1 MAAPRK
7 YPAELKERAT
17 RLAMEARNDPATRAG
32 AFKRVGDQLGVHPEA
47 LRTWVRDA
55 EVDEGLRPGVPSAE
69 AARIAELERENRE
82 LRRANTILKQA
93 SGFLRG
99 GDRPPVEVM
108 CAFIEEHRGEH
119 GVDPICRALQI
130 APSTYYAHRTREPS
144 ARSVRDAALTGQI
157 RQVHQDNYGV
167 YGARKVHAELRRQDV
182 DVARCTVERLMRA
195 EGLRGVSRAK
205 GARTTRPA
213 AETDRPADLVER
225 QFRAEA
231 PNRLW
236 VADIT
241 YVRTFAGWVYAAF
254 VLDVFSRRIVGWQVS
269 TSLYTE
275 LALDALQMG
284 LWSRAKDGADLA
296 GLVHHSDRGVQYRA
310 IRYTERLAEAD
321 AVASV
326 GSRGDSYDNAMAE
339 ALNSLF
345 KAELIRNKG
354 PWRDISHLELA
365 VAEWVDWYNHRRLHG
380 ELGHVPPAEYETTH
394 AASTQQPELAITN

>member
-1 MAAPRK
+1 
-7 YPAELKERAT
+7 
-17 RLAMEARNDPATRAG
+17 
-32 AFKRVGDQLGVHPEA
+32 
-47 LRTWVRDA
+47 
-55 EVDEGLRPGVPSAE
+55 
-69 AARIAELERENRE
+69 
-82 LRRANTILKQA
+82 
-93 SGFLRG
+93 
-99 GDRPPVEVM
+99 M

-144 ARSVRDAALTGQI
+144 ARSVRDVALTGQI

-345 KAELIRNKG
+345 KAELIRNRG

>member
-1 MAAPRK
+1 
-7 YPAELKERAT
+7 
-17 RLAMEARNDPATRAG
+17 
-32 AFKRVGDQLGVHPEA
+32 
-47 LRTWVRDA
+47 
-55 EVDEGLRPGVPSAE
+55 
-69 AARIAELERENRE
+69 
-82 LRRANTILKQA
+82 
-93 SGFLRG
+93 
-99 GDRPPVEVM
+99 M
-108 CAFIEEHRGEH
+108 CAFIEEHRDEH
-119 GVDPICRALQI
+119 GVDPICRALQT
-130 APSTYYAHRTREPS
+130 APSTYYAHRTRQPS
-144 ARSVRDAALTGQI
+144 ARTVKDAELAQRI
-157 RQVHQDNYGV
+157 RTVHAENYGV
-167 YGARKVHAELRRQDV
+167 YGARKVHAELRREGV

-205 GARTTRPA
+205 GPRTTRPA
-213 AETDRPADLVER
+213 AETGWPADLVER
-225 QFRAEA
+225 RFRAEA

-254 VLDVFSRRIVGWQVS
+254 VLDVFSRRLVGWQVS

-284 LWSRAKDGADLA
+284 IWSRTKDGADLT
-296 GLVHHSDRGVQYRA
+296 GLVHHSDRGAQYRA

-345 KAELIRNKG
+345 KAELVRNKG
-354 PWRDISHLELA
+354 PWRDISHLEVA

-380 ELGHVPPAEYETTH
+380 ELGHVPPAEYEAAH
-394 AASTQQPELAITN
+394 AASTQQPELVKTN